1 MQEALFW
8 VNLDPPCKPE
18 GELLMRTAQEK
29 GLNLLRH
36 GHALH
41 GSTHCRLHDHGLHR
55 HRGTASG
62 VAVDGPLAALVAAA
76 AGKGDRK
83 DGIRRMAHA
92 YCNRHSCSV
101 RSRGLLSGGINSA
114 IFFTPLEPHVLTR
127 PCSMG

>member
-83 DGIRRMAHA
+83 DGIRRMATVPSLMLSPEQ
-92 YCNRHSCSV
+92 RV
-101 RSRGLLSGGINSA
+101 RRTVSGS
-114 IFFTPLEPHVLTR
+114 
-127 PCSMG
+127 S